1 MAKVLI
7 SGGTGSI
14 GLLMADYLLERGHEV
29 GLLSRSKRP
38 NFRFQVYE
46 WDPDENTLDPE
57 ALDSCEYIIHLAGAG
72 IADKAWTKERKKEII
87 DSRVGTTDL
96 LYNKVLELKP
106 PLKAFVS
113 ASAVGYY
120 GQLTS
125 DRIYVEKNKAAND
138 FVGKTCF
145 LWEQAAERFEDLGI
159 RTVRLRLGIVLME
172 NGGALE
178 KMAKPVQMGF
188 GAVLGSGKQYIPWIH
203 WKDLISLFDKAMTDT
218 RMSGAYNAV
227 APSFVTNA
235 EFTKALGRVLGKS
248 IWLPNAPGFILKA
261 ILGERASLL
270 LKGSRVSA
278 EKVVASGFEFEYRE
292 IEEALQDLLGS

>member
-1 MAKVLI
+1 MAKILI

-14 GLLMADYLLERGHEV
+14 GLLMADYLQERGHEV
-29 GLLSRSKRP
+29 GLLSRSKRADIG
-38 NFRFQVYE
+38 FQVYL
-46 WDPDENTLDPE
+46 WDPAENMLDPE

-72 IADKAWTKERKKEII
+72 IADKTWTRERKKEII
-87 DSRVGTTDL
+87 ESRVGSTDL
-96 LYNKVLELKP
+96 LHRKVREQNP
-106 PLKAFVS
+106 PLKAFIS

-120 GQLTS
+120 GQVTS
-125 DRIYVEKNKAAND
+125 DRIFVENTKAAND

-178 KMAKPVQMGF
+178 KMSKPVQMGF
-188 GAVLGSGKQYIPWIH
+188 GAALGTGRQFIPWIH
-203 WKDLISLFDKAMTDT
+203 WKDVIGLFDKALSDT

-227 APSFVTNA
+227 APAFTTNA
-235 EFTKALGRVLGKS
+235 EFTKALGRVLTKP
-248 IWLPNAPGFILKA
+248 IWLPNVPGFVLKVL
-261 ILGERASLL
+261 LGERASLV

-278 EKVVASGFEFEYRE
+278 EKAVTAGFEFEYSDLDK
-292 IEEALQDLLGS
+292 ALQDLLGG

>member
-14 GLLMADYLLERGHEV
+14 GLLMAEYLHDRGHEV
-29 GLLSRSKRP
+29 GLLSRSERP
-38 NFRFQVYE
+38 NSRFQTYQ
-46 WDPDENTLDPE
+46 WDPEENTLDPE

-87 DSRVGTTDL
+87 DSRVNSTDL
-96 LYNKVLELKP
+96 LYNKVVELKP
-106 PLKAFVS
+106 PLKAFIS

-120 GQLTS
+120 GQVTS
-125 DRIYVEKNKAAND
+125 DRIFVEKNKAAND

-159 RTVRLRLGIVLME
+159 RTVRLRIGIVLMKR
-172 NGGALE
+172 GGALE

-188 GAVLGSGKQYIPWIH
+188 GAILGSGRQYIPWIH
-203 WKDLISLFDKAMTDT
+203 WKDLISLFDKAITDT

-227 APSFVTNA
+227 APSFDTNA
-235 EFTKALGRVLGKS
+235 EFTKALGRALGKR

-261 ILGERASLL
+261 LPGERASLL
-270 LKGSRVSA
+270 LNGSRVSA
-278 EKVVASGFEFEYRE
+278 EKVVSLGFDFEYSD
-292 IEEALQDLLGS
+292 IDAALQDLLGS

>member
-14 GLLMADYLLERGHEV
+14 GLLMAEYLHDRGHEV
-29 GLLSRSKRP
+29 GLLSRSERP
-38 NFRFQVYE
+38 NSRFQTYQ
-46 WDPDENTLDPE
+46 WDPEENTLDPE

-87 DSRVGTTDL
+87 DSRVNSTDL
-96 LYNKVLELKP
+96 LYNKVVELKP
-106 PLKAFVS
+106 PLKAFIS

-120 GQLTS
+120 GQVTS
-125 DRIYVEKNKAAND
+125 DRIFVEKNKAAND

-159 RTVRLRLGIVLME
+159 RTVRLRIGIVLMKR
-172 NGGALE
+172 GGALE

-188 GAVLGSGKQYIPWIH
+188 GAILGSGRQYIPWIH
-203 WKDLISLFDKAMTDT
+203 WKDLISLFDKAITDT

-227 APSFVTNA
+227 APSFDTNA
-235 EFTKALGRVLGKS
+235 EFTKALGRALGKR

-261 ILGERASLL
+261 LLGERASLL
-270 LKGSRVSA
+270 LNGSRVSA
-278 EKVVASGFEFEYRE
+278 EKVVSLGFEFEYSD
-292 IEEALQDLLGS
+292 IDAALQDLLGS

>member
-14 GLLMADYLLERGHEV
+14 GLLMADYLHDQGHEV

-38 NFRFQVYE
+38 NSRFQTYL
-46 WDPDENTLDPE
+46 WDPSENVLDAE
-57 ALDSCEYIIHLAGAG
+57 ALDSCEYIVHLAGAG

-87 DSRVGTTDL
+87 DSRVSSTDL
-96 LYNKVLELKP
+96 LYNKVMELKP

-120 GQLTS
+120 GQVTS
-125 DRIYVEKNKAAND
+125 DRIFVEKNKAAND

-159 RTVRLRLGIVLME
+159 RTVRLRIGIVLME
-172 NGGALE
+172 RGGALE
-178 KMAKPVQMGF
+178 KMAEPVKIGF

-203 WKDLISLFDKAMTDT
+203 WKDLISLFDKAMSDT
-218 RMSGAYNAV
+218 RMTGAYNAV

-235 EFTKALGRVLGKS
+235 EFTKAMGRVLGKS
-248 IWLPNAPGFILKA
+248 IWLPNAPGFVLKA
-261 ILGERASLL
+261 LLGERASLL

-278 EKVVASGFEFEYRE
+278 EKVLASGFEFEYSKLDA
-292 IEEALQDLLGS
+292 ALQDLLGG